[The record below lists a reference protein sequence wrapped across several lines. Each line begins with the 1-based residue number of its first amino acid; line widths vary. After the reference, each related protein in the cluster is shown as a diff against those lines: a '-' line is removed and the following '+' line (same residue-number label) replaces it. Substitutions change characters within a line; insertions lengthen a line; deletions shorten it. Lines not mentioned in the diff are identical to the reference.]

1 MISQELRIATDEKLR
16 AVLDQADPMVLR
28 ALVYHATG
36 DEALATVETVRVPG
50 IFADVPWVVDAGTLS
65 LLKSKALDL
74 LKNYRDGKSSP
85 PAAANS
91 EHILKAMSLAVDET
105 VPVEEYDYW
114 FEELAIEPARREH
127 HWRQSPAPDAL
138 AGFKVIVIG
147 AGLGG
152 LSAGI
157 QLNKAGFNF
166 EMIDKNPGVGGTWQQ
181 NRYPGARVDF
191 PSRIYSHSLAMDYH
205 FEHMFAPRDENER
218 YVNWLADR
226 FDLRSHMR
234 LGTEVLSQRW
244 NEVAAVWEVDVRNP
258 DGSEET
264 LVANAVICAVGFLDR
279 PAIPDIPGL
288 AEFAGKVSHTSNF
301 DHRIDLAGKRVS
313 VVGTGASGM
322 QMVPDLRPLVDHL
335 TIFQRSPGWVVPI
348 PGYREPF
355 SEEVLWL
362 HRNVPFYAHWTRL
375 TLVWAFGDHAIYDI
389 WSVDPNWT
397 EPNTLNAGN
406 FQFRE
411 KLVAHLEDKVGH
423 RPDLMEKLLPQYPPL
438 SKRYIVDNGWFD
450 AIQQDNVDLVTDD
463 PIDHVTRSSVV
474 TRSGQDV
481 PTDILVFATGFR
493 ANQYFWPMEIRGKD
507 GVTVD
512 ELWAKD
518 GARAFWGIN
527 VAGLPN
533 FFCIYGP
540 NTNPKNTGPVPY
552 GEFQVRYTLKCLEA
566 LILNGW
572 RSIDV
577 RPDVYK
583 AHNKLVD
590 ERNASSIFL
599 DKRQKSYYTNEFG
612 RSAVASPWAT
622 IEYWGKLRDPDF
634 SEYLVDAGDT
644 DHTS

>member
-1 MISQELRIATDEKLR
+1 MISQELRIATDETIR
-16 AVLDQADPMVLR
+16 AALDQADPMVLR
-28 ALVYHATG
+28 ALIFHATG
-36 DEALATVETVRVPG
+36 DHSVATIETTRVPG
-50 IFADVPWVVDAGTLS
+50 IFADVPWVVDPDS
-65 LLKSKALDL
+65 LDL
-74 LKNYRDGKSSP
+74 LKSRAFDLLRGYRDGTISP
-85 PAAANS
+85 PAGKSS
-91 EHILKAMSLAVDET
+91 ERILAAMSLAVDVA
-105 VPVEEYDYW
+105 VPTDEYEYW

-127 HWRQSPAPDAL
+127 HWLRSPPPDAL

-157 QLNKAGFNF
+157 QLKKAGFHF
-166 EMIDKNPGVGGTWQQ
+166 EVIDKNPGVGGTWQQ

-226 FDLRSHMR
+226 FDLRPHMR
-234 LGTEVLSQRW
+234 LDTEVVSQRW
-244 NEVAAVWEVDVRNP
+244 VDSAAIWEVHVRNP

-264 LVANAVICAVGFLDR
+264 LSANAVICAVGFLDR
-279 PAIPDIPGL
+279 PAMPDIPGL
-288 AEFAGKVSHTSNF
+288 AEFEGAVCHTSNF
-301 DHRIDLAGKRVS
+301 DHELELAGKRVS

-322 QMVPDLRPLVDHL
+322 QMIPDLWPLVDRL
-335 TIFQRSPGWVVPI
+335 TVFQRSPGWVVPI

-355 SEEVLWL
+355 TDEVQWL

-375 TLVWAFGDHAIYDI
+375 TMVWAFGDHAIYDI
-389 WSVDPNWT
+389 WSVDPSWT

-406 FQFRE
+406 FAFRE
-411 KLVAHLEDKVGH
+411 KLVAYLNEKIGH
-423 RPDLMEKLLPQYPPL
+423 RPDLVAKMLPSYPPL

-450 AIQQDNVDLVTDD
+450 AIQQDKVEVIADD

-474 TRSGQDV
+474 TCNGKV
-481 PTDILVFATGFR
+481 IPTDILVFATGFR
-493 ANQYFWPMEIRGKD
+493 ANEYFWPMEIRGKD
-507 GVTVD
+507 GVAVD

-552 GEFQVRYTLKCLEA
+552 GEIQVRYALKCLEA
-566 LILNGW
+566 LVLNGW
-572 RSIDV
+572 RSLDV
-577 RPDVYK
+577 RPDVYE
-583 AHNKLVD
+583 AHNKIVD
-590 ERNASSIFL
+590 ARNANSIFL
-599 DKRQKSYYTNEFG
+599 DKRQK
-612 RSAVASPWAT
+612 
-622 IEYWGKLRDPDF
+622 
-634 SEYLVDAGDT
+634 
-644 DHTS
+644 